1 MEVKLF
7 TKFDRFTAISSEHIK
22 TRANLMMLSLFSFLN
37 AFTHEEDRFYHMNVI
52 SDFCIN
58 ILFRQIKNSPITV
71 CIPCRDLLF
80 QIQYEISHK
89 LYEQNHI
96 LQQNNGPF
104 ENPFGQKF
112 TIFRQNVNNLID
124 LIQLLKSLNCV
135 DIEINYDSVM
145 LSRNITNSFS
155 ILLQDAL
162 NVCNAEGERAEIA
175 MPNVRKVLASM

>member
-1 MEVKLF
+1 MDTQFF
-7 TKFDRFTAISSEHIK
+7 TKYERFTAISSEYVN
-22 TRANLMMLSLFSFLN
+22 TRANLMMLSLFAFLN

-58 ILFRQIKNSPITV
+58 ILFRQIKNAPITV

-89 LYEQNHI
+89 LYEQNQI

-112 TIFRQNVNNLID
+112 TIFRRNVNSLID

-145 LSRNITNSFS
+145 LSRNIKNSFAT
-155 ILLQDAL
+155 LLEDAL
-162 NVCNAEGERAEIA
+162 NVCNAEGVRAQIA